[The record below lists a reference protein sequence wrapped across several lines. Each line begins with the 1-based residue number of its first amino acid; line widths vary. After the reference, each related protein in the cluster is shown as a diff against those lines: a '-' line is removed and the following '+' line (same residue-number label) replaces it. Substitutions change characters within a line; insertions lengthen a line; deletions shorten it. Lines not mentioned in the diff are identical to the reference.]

1 MDLGKYFQFDD
12 FDDPVDLVLA
22 TDKDIDEAIEKAE
35 ELADAND
42 VESVISTMQE
52 NGDLDCDLTDDDLDM
67 VYNEDEDDAMD
78 IADAEGQDF
87 MESFDVDEEE
97 DMSEDDVIDTV
108 IDSDPQADIEDIEDE
123 DLR

>member
-12 FDDPVDLVLA
+12 FDDPVDLVIA

-67 VYNEDEDDAMD
+67 VYNEDEDDAMG

-87 MESFDVDEEE
+87 IESFDVDEEE

>member
-67 VYNEDEDDAMD
+67 VYNENEDDAMD

-87 MESFDVDEEE
+87 IESFDVDEEE

>member
-67 VYNEDEDDAMD
+67 VYNEDEDDAMG

-87 MESFDVDEEE
+87 IESFDVDEEE

>member
-87 MESFDVDEEE
+87 IESFDVDEEE

>member
-12 FDDPVDLVLA
+12 FDDPVDLVFA

-87 MESFDVDEEE
+87 IESFDVDEEE